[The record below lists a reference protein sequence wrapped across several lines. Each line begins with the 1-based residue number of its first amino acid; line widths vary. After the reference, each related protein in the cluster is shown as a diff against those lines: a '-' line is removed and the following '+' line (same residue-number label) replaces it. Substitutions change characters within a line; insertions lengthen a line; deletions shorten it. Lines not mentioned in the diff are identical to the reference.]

1 MKAPHNIKGLITTQG
16 PVILSGVET
25 SRSEISAQ
33 SKDPVPAGASNGLG
47 KEFSPRPAL
56 PFVRIT
62 RRKALT
68 ISATIL
74 LLTTLAAAQTLTGTV
89 KNVTT
94 GKPAAGD
101 DVVLLS
107 LTQGME
113 ESARTTTD
121 AKGNFSLK
129 LDDAQSPHLVRAIHQ
144 GVTYHRMAPPGTTS
158 VEIEVFDAGKK
169 IDGINVVADIMRIQA
184 AQGQLEIVR
193 EFGVQNASKPPRT
206 QMDERNL
213 EFYIPDGAQ
222 IIADSATATTE
233 NGNPLK
239 TAPVPE
245 GEKNRYAFIFPLRPG
260 LTRFEV
266 AYQMPYTGSANLD
279 PKSQYPLDHF
289 VVMTPKAMQFT
300 AAATAA
306 GYKLINYPNEPD
318 ASVQVASNFKPGQ
331 NLAFKVSG
339 EGTLTDPQ
347 EAGGGSKVKPPRRR
361 PVATAPAADSARP
374 STLPTRLQKYRW
386 PILGGFAGLL
396 ALGAVFVAARQ
407 QSAGR
412 AGRAKLTTIEDSES
426 DYDLPETPASRRS
439 PLAARRSSL
448 FHAARSPERRTLPA
462 RSRTQTRPNLA
473 TGIRKNQSRPRP
485 NPAARP
491 KTRSPK
497 SVIQSSLWEHSCRN
511 DLCGNGRLARSSR
524 AQLGSGSSG
533 QLTTPLLSEF
543 CLQVSLRLAEARK
556 PKPEARIPHPEA
568 RVRKSEPASNLE

>member
-1 MKAPHNIKGLITTQG
+1 LRATHAVRGTG
-16 PVILSGVET
+16 ILSEAFPAEQSNSCGD
-25 SRSEISAQ
+25 SRPRLSGG
-33 SKDPVPAGASNGLG
+33 PGAWGRSWRDKNH
-47 KEFSPRPAL
+47 
-56 PFVRIT
+56 T
-62 RRKALT
+62 
-68 ISATIL
+68 ATIIVGLTLTL
-74 LLTTLAAAQTLTGTV
+74 LLASLAAAQTLTGTV
-89 KNVTT
+89 KNATS

-113 ESARTTTD
+113 ESARTKTD

-158 VEIEVFDAGKK
+158 VEVEVFDASKK
-169 IDGINVVADIMRIQA
+169 IDGISVVADIMRIQA
-184 AQGQLEIVR
+184 AQGQIEIVR
-193 EFGVQNASKPPRT
+193 EFGVQNSSKPPRT

-245 GEKNRYAFIFPLRPG
+245 GEKNRYSFIFPLRPG

-279 PKSQYPLDHF
+279 PKSQYPLEHF

-300 AAATAA
+300 AAATSA

-339 EGTLTDPQ
+339 QGTLSDPQ
-347 EAGGGSKVKPPRRR
+347 EAGGSTQGETASAPPSGNR
-361 PVATAPAADSARP
+361 PGGGLGPPIDAPDP
-374 STLPTRLQKYRW
+374 LQKYRW
-386 PILGGFAGLL
+386 PILGGLGALL
-396 ALGAVFVAARQ
+396 VFGAVFVAARQ
-407 QSAGR
+407 QS

-426 DYDLPETPASRRS
+426 DYDLPEAPVSRRS
-439 PLAARRSSL
+439 QSPIAARRSSSSMLLEGLKEEL
-448 FHAARSPERRTLPA
+448 FQLEVEHKQGQISQQEYEKTKAALDQTLQHALKRE
-462 RSRTQTRPNLA
+462 
-473 TGIRKNQSRPRP
+473 
-485 NPAARP
+485 
-491 KTRSPK
+491 
-497 SVIQSSLWEHSCRN
+497 
-511 DLCGNGRLARSSR
+511 
-524 AQLGSGSSG
+524 AQK
-533 QLTTPLLSEF
+533 
-543 CLQVSLRLAEARK
+543 A
-556 PKPEARIPHPEA
+556 
-568 RVRKSEPASNLE
+568 

>member
-1 MKAPHNIKGLITTQG
+1 VGL
-16 PVILSGVET
+16 
-25 SRSEISAQ
+25 
-33 SKDPVPAGASNGLG
+33 
-47 KEFSPRPAL
+47 
-56 PFVRIT
+56 
-62 RRKALT
+62 ALT
-68 ISATIL
+68 
-74 LLTTLAAAQTLTGTV
+74 LLTSLAAAQTLTGTV

-113 ESARTTTD
+113 ESARTQTD

-184 AQGQLEIVR
+184 AQGQIEIIR
-193 EFGVQNASKPPRT
+193 EFGVQNSSKPPRT

-222 IIADSATATTE
+222 IIPDSATATTE

-239 TAPVPE
+239 SAPVPE
-245 GEKNRYAFIFPLRPG
+245 GEKNRYSFIFPLRPG

-300 AAATAA
+300 AAATSA

-318 ASVQVASNFKPGQ
+318 ASVQVASNFKLGQ

-339 EGTLTDPQ
+339 EGTLTEPQ
-347 EAGGGSKVKPPRRR
+347 EGGGEQGGTASAPPSGNR
-361 PVATAPAADSARP
+361 PGGGLGPPIDAPDP
-374 STLPTRLQKYRW
+374 LQKYRW
-386 PILGGFAGLL
+386 PILGGLGALL
-396 ALGAVFVAARQ
+396 VFGAVFVAARQ
-407 QSAGR
+407 QSADR
-412 AGRAKLTTIEDSES
+412 TGRAKLTTIEDSES
-426 DYDLPETPASRRS
+426 DYDLPETPVSRRS
-439 PLAARRSSL
+439 ALAARRSSTSMLLEGLKEEL
-448 FHAARSPERRTLPA
+448 FQLEVEHKQGQITQQEYEKTKAALDQTLLHALKRE
-462 RSRTQTRPNLA
+462 
-473 TGIRKNQSRPRP
+473 
-485 NPAARP
+485 
-491 KTRSPK
+491 
-497 SVIQSSLWEHSCRN
+497 
-511 DLCGNGRLARSSR
+511 
-524 AQLGSGSSG
+524 AQK
-533 QLTTPLLSEF
+533 
-543 CLQVSLRLAEARK
+543 A
-556 PKPEARIPHPEA
+556 
-568 RVRKSEPASNLE
+568 